1 MTTYSYSEA
10 RERLSTLLE
19 RALMEGQVKL
29 RSRDGRIFI
38 IRPEKLPKTSPFDV
52 RSVKLPISKV
62 DILEL
67 LEVIFPAKTKLL
79 LLIDVI

>member
-29 RSRDGRIFI
+29 RSRDGRVFI

-52 RSVKLPISKV
+52 RSVKLPISKA
-62 DILEL
+62 DILDAIHESRAR
-67 LEVIFPAKTKLL
+67 FS
-79 LLIDVI
+79 

>member
-10 RERLSTLLE
+10 RKRLSVLLE
-19 RALMEGQVKL
+19 RALLEGQVKL

-38 IRPEKLPKTSPFDV
+38 IRPERPPKTSPFDV

-62 DILEL
+62 DILDAIRESR
-67 LEVIFPAKTKLL
+67 ARYS
-79 LLIDVI
+79 

>member
-29 RSRDGRIFI
+29 RSRDGRVYI
-38 IRPEKLPKTSPFDV
+38 IRPEKLSKTSPFDV
-52 RSVKLPISKV
+52 QSVKLPISKV
-62 DILEL
+62 DILDAIRESRAR
-67 LEVIFPAKTKLL
+67 FS
-79 LLIDVI
+79 

>member
-38 IRPEKLPKTSPFDV
+38 IRPEKLQKTSPFDV

-62 DILEL
+62 DILDAIRESRAR
-67 LEVIFPAKTKLL
+67 FS
-79 LLIDVI
+79 

>member
-38 IRPEKLPKTSPFDV
+38 IRPERLAKTSPFEV
-52 RSVKLPISKV
+52 RSVKLPISKT
-62 DILEL
+62 DILDAIRESRSR
-67 LEVIFPAKTKLL
+67 FS
-79 LLIDVI
+79 

>member
-1 MTTYSYSEA
+1 MTVYSYADA

-29 RSRDGRIFI
+29 RSRDGRVFT
-38 IRPEKLPKTSPFDV
+38 IRPEQPPKTSPFDV

-62 DILEL
+62 DILEAIQ
-67 LEVIFPAKTKLL
+67 ESRARFS
-79 LLIDVI
+79 